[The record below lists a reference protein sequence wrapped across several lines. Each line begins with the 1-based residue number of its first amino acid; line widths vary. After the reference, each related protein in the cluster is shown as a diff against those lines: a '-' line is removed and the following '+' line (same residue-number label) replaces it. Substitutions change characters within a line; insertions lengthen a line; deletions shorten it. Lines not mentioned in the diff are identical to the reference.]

1 MNQNEM
7 KITII
12 KWCVHW
18 CEIYYIIVAP
28 NQRIKING
36 KQWYGDEG
44 GGLPENI
51 LKGDKEISVS
61 IRVGKVITEFWILS

>member
-1 MNQNEM
+1 MMCALMRNILYYSRPESENQN
-7 KITII
+7 
-12 KWCVHW
+12 KWKTVVW
-18 CEIYYIIVAP
+18 
-28 NQRIKING
+28 R
-36 KQWYGDEG
+36 WR